1 LKADWQRHVL
11 ASSGYLELGMLDDA
25 AMVLEEIAPEDK
37 TRNEVPEARA
47 LTLHGSQE
55 VGHGGFGGKS
65 SGEGRAR
72 RSRLVDQ
79 FGLCDSPGRRGAYR
93 RRFATVS
100 YRLACCR
107 SSRQRTTSL
116 EHSRRVV
123 SATLELSCFQETSG
137 EHRKIG
143 LTVEIGFPTRCRPV

>member
-1 LKADWQRHVL
+1 
-11 ASSGYLELGMLDDA
+11 MIDDA

-37 TRNEVPEARA
+37 TCNEVLEARVNLYLA
-47 LTLHGSQE
+47 AKKWDMAASVASHLVKVEPKEAGWWINLAYAT
-55 VGHGGFGGKS
+55 
-65 SGEGRAR
+65 R
-72 RSRLVDQ
+72 R
-79 FGLCDSPGRRGAYR
+79 GRRGAYR

-123 SATLELSCFQETSG
+123 SATLELSCFQETF
-137 EHRKIG
+137 RRVN
-143 LTVEIGFPTRCRPV
+143 TTAVA